1 MEHNTVAPLPW
12 MKSPVLPVATISDV
26 AHAVPLARAL
36 SSGGISVIEVVLRT
50 PCSLQAIERIRCEV
64 PDITVGAGTLVTS
77 RHVDEAVAA
86 GAQFLVSP
94 GATGSVCEALTAS
107 GLPALPG
114 ATTVSELMSLI
125 DRGYEHAKLFPAESS
140 GGVSHIRA
148 LGSVLPNMKLCPTGG
163 IDQASAPSYL
173 IEPNV
178 MCVGGSWLIPD
189 RAVREGRWDQV
200 SRLAAQATAFGE

>member
-1 MEHNTVAPLPW
+1 MAPLPW

-50 PCSLQAIERIRCEV
+50 PCSLQAIERIRSEV
-64 PDITVGAGTLVTS
+64 PDITVGAGTLVTP
-77 RHVDEAVAA
+77 RDVDEAVAA

-94 GATGSVCEALTAS
+94 GATPEVRGSMTES

-114 ATTVSELMSLI
+114 AATVTELMSLI
-125 DRGYEHAKLFPAESS
+125 DHGYEHAKLFPAESS
-140 GGVSHIRA
+140 GGISYIRA
-148 LGSVLPNMKLCPTGG
+148 LGSVVPHIKLCPTGG
-163 IDQASAPSYL
+163 IDQANAPSYL
-173 IEPNV
+173 NEPNV

-189 RAVREGRWDQV
+189 LDALDGRWNQV
-200 SRLAAQATAFGE
+200 SALAAQAAALAR